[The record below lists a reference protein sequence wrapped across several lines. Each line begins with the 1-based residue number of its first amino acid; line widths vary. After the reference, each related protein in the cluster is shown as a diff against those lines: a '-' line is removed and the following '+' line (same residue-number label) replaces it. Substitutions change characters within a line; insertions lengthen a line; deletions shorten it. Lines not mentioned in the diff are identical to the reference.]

1 MAVTEHLYLRWPDR
15 SEGELAPTR
24 AGVVNAATL
33 ARAASDIEL
42 GRALRLGKGED
53 GAGGRQRPSILSDA
67 LEAVFGAV
75 YLDGGWDAAREVV
88 LRVMEPHISDPRS
101 SPHSADA
108 KTELQEVVAVRF
120 GAQVPAYDHT
130 STGPDHAKQFRA
142 TVTVAG
148 EVRGEGLGRS
158 KKEAE
163 QAAARSALDAL
174 ASRAGTDDDTTHQGE
189 GHSDA

>member
-1 MAVTEHLYLRWPDR
+1 MAVTEHLYRRWPDR
-15 SEGELAPTR
+15 PEGELAPTR
-24 AGVVNAATL
+24 AAVVNAVTL
-33 ARAASDIEL
+33 ALAATDLDL

-53 GAGGRQRPSILSDA
+53 AAGGRSRPSILADA

-75 YLDGGWDAAREVV
+75 YLDGGWDDARDVV
-88 LRVMEPHISDPRS
+88 LRVMGPHITEPGTA
-101 SPHSADA
+101 PFHVDA

-120 GAQVPAYDHT
+120 VNQAPRYDHR
-130 STGPDHAKQFRA
+130 SSGPDHAKRFRA
-142 TVTVAG
+142 TVTIAG
-148 EVRGEGLGRS
+148 EVRGEGTGRS

-174 ASRAGTDDDTTHQGE
+174 ASGAGTTDDTTHQGE